1 MCTLQAIIHGM
12 RLSQLEKVVRNLS
25 LILAK
30 VINDTTSALE
40 GTQVSFN
47 SLARVVMDERTVLA
61 LLLAEQGDIWTIT
74 NTSFCIGILR

>member
-1 MCTLQAIIHGM
+1 M

-61 LLLAEQGDIWTIT
+61 LLHAEQG
-74 NTSFCIGILR
+74 GI